1 MESGDNW
8 PSDDGSEQNLLR
20 SRQRVLI
27 VGALLAMAAIV
38 ALGVGFVLWLAYDFI
53 VEGARD

>member
-1 MESGDNW
+1 MESGDGW
-8 PSDDGSEQNLLR
+8 PSEDGSEQDLLR

-27 VGALLAMAAIV
+27 VGALLVMAAIA
-38 ALGVGFVLWLAYDFI
+38 ALGVGFVIWLAYDFI